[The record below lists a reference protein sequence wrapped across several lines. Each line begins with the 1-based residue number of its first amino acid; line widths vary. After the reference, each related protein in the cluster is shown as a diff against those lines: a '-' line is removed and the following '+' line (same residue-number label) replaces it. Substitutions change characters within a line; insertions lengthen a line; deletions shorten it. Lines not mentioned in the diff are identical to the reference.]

1 MGKPRFTEVS
11 EEVAD
16 MFLKANAIADRI
28 DYLEKAKMCPCG
40 SGKPKATC
48 KKHNLSILSVSTQN
62 HKR

>member
-28 DYLEKAKMCPCG
+28 EYLEKAKDIVVFE
-40 SGKPKATC
+40 S
-48 KKHNLSILSVSTQN
+48 
-62 HKR
+62 KRYSRPNRFIGESPT